1 MPALVQGFPIRGKSN
16 RLSAESVMYSITRK
30 AADGFSC
37 SIKIL
42 IAFKLKVAR
51 VVYSTLFN
59 ILYAQQFFNFIG

>member
-16 RLSAESVMYSITRK
+16 RPSTESVMYSTTRN

-37 SIKIL
+37 SIKVL

-51 VVYSTLFN
+51 AAYSTLFN
-59 ILYAQQFFNFIG
+59 IFYAQHFFYFIG